1 MKYVFSLPYF
11 FTHTLSSAGLFE
23 QHDSGGF
30 FQIQKGNE
38 SSISKSLLKL
48 MSYYSSSNMKCS
60 FHLVDFLFLVLGA

>member
-11 FTHTLSSAGLFE
+11 FTHTLSRAGLFE

-38 SSISKSLLKL
+38 SSISKSLLKV
-48 MSYYSSSNMKCS
+48 MSYSNS
-60 FHLVDFLFLVLGA
+60 IYESLQF